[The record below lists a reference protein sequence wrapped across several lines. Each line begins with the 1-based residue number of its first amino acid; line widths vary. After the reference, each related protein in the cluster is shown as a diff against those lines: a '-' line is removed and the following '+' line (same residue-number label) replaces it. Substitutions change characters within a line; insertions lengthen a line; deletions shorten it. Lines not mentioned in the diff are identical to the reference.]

1 MIKKM
6 INYGFIQTQKEKN
19 QEDNII
25 KRGQHHRQKALQ
37 DITGGIL
44 NNSNKKK
51 LRKFKVNYLF
61 PYRDFQAN
69 LPNEPTI
76 IVQSIFSG

>member
-25 KRGQHHRQKALQ
+25 KRGQHHHRKALQ
-37 DITGGIL
+37 GITGGIQ
-44 NNSNKKK
+44 NKSNKKK
-51 LRKFKVNYLF
+51 PRKFKVNYLF
-61 PYRDFQAN
+61 LYQDFQAN

-76 IVQSIFSG
+76 LVKSIFSG